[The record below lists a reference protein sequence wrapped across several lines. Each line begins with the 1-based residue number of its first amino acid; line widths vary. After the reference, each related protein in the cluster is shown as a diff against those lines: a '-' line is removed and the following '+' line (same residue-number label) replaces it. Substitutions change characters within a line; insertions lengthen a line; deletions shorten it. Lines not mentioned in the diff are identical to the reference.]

1 MWEIKKEGKNVERK
15 NEIDIKNKN
24 EGKKVRRKQ

>member
-1 MWEIKKEGKNVERK
+1 MWEIKKEGKNVERM